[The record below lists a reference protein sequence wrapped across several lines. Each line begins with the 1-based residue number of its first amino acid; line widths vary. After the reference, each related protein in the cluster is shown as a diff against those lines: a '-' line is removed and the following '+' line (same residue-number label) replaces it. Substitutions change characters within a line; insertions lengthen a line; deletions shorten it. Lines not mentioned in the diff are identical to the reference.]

1 MKVLLVYPN
10 SPRNLSIGQDDRVIR
25 LLSKK
30 AYSPPLGLITVAAL
44 LPEDWDLKLIDLTFQ
59 NISES
64 DWSWCEAVFTT
75 GTLSQ
80 FSNIT
85 EVVHESKGR
94 GKIVAVGGPAA
105 FHFPDEFLKAGADFA
120 VIGEGEI
127 TVPILLAKM
136 KSGEAGGVI
145 ESDKRADL
153 TQSPLPRFDLLD
165 IKAYVD
171 MAIQFSR
178 GCPFHCE
185 FCDATLIFG
194 RQVRTKDPSQIVQ
207 ELQELYDLGW
217 RREIFVVDDNFI
229 GNPGKAREALNAM
242 IQWMEEHGRPFIF
255 FTHSSINLSQLPELM
270 DLMVRA
276 EFTTVYVGIESTDK
290 DALRIAGKAQNVAID
305 LDEACQRIN
314 GAGLQIMAGTMIGM
328 DGESPARDKS
338 IVEFAVRN
346 NLPIVEIALLYA
358 YPGTALWQ
366 RLKQENRL
374 LYSEENDLLQ
384 SNNLRMN
391 FIPTRPIE
399 DIEREFLNIMA

>member
-1 MKVLLVYPN
+1 
-10 SPRNLSIGQDDRVIR
+10 
-25 LLSKK
+25 
-30 AYSPPLGLITVAAL
+30 
-44 LPEDWDLKLIDLTFQ
+44 
-59 NISES
+59 
-64 DWSWCEAVFTT
+64 
-75 GTLSQ
+75 
-80 FSNIT
+80 
-85 EVVHESKGR
+85 
-94 GKIVAVGGPAA
+94 
-105 FHFPDEFLKAGADFA
+105 
-120 VIGEGEI
+120 
-127 TVPILLAKM
+127 
-136 KSGEAGGVI
+136 
-145 ESDKRADL
+145 
-153 TQSPLPRFDLLD
+153 
-165 IKAYVD
+165 
-171 MAIQFSR
+171 
-178 GCPFHCE
+178 
-185 FCDATLIFG
+185 
-194 RQVRTKDPSQIVQ
+194 VQ

-391 FIPTRPIE
+391 FVPTRPIE
-399 DIEREFLNIMA
+399 DIEREFLNIMAELYARSPFLDRAFNHFSNMRPAPIRTKLGFPEWGEIKTLSITLIRWGFWGNTRRKFWNVLMKAYLNLDVKRFFLFIRSCIALEHYIDLHREFSDMLKRDTSRRGT